1 MVFAEYGE
9 KFRRLREQKGLS
21 LSFFEKLGINKT
33 NLSRFE
39 RGKTMMSFERI
50 DMMLQE
56 MNVSLAEYELV
67 LNNFVL
73 DFQEEFLDEIEKA
86 NFEFD
91 EEKLHALYHE
101 ARDSGYILLALAAK
115 SNIEK
120 LKKFEVDYV
129 LQYLKKV
136 KAHGYFDIFLA
147 FCVLNS
153 LSTTEILDLM
163 NNFEQKSRNYYG
175 LPKYRRKILQVA
187 YRGVYIL
194 ISKGEQEKAA
204 NLMQTIDSKRIIST
218 DLYTSVLRRLSI
230 GLFDYFFVSQT
241 SGLAELDTAL
251 GVFSYLDRTNLAH
264 YYRKRCEEIGVIFP

>member
-136 KAHGYFDIFLA
+136 KAHGYFDMIFS
-147 FCVLNS
+147 NH
-153 LSTTEILDLM
+153 
-163 NNFEQKSRNYYG
+163 Q
-175 LPKYRRKILQVA
+175 
-187 YRGVYIL
+187 
-194 ISKGEQEKAA
+194 
-204 NLMQTIDSKRIIST
+204 
-218 DLYTSVLRRLSI
+218 
-230 GLFDYFFVSQT
+230 
-241 SGLAELDTAL
+241 
-251 GVFSYLDRTNLAH
+251 
-264 YYRKRCEEIGVIFP
+264 